1 MSEQQPA
8 VPSRVPQTPAD
19 PEAASPTEHLAGERL
34 RTSAEVAAEAGV
46 PVDRARRL
54 WRALGFP
61 DTGDAPAFTDAD
73 VEALTLVVE
82 TVADDAIDFETT
94 VRLTRAVGSSMAR
107 LADWQ
112 VNTLTE
118 QVEQTAPALPA
129 PQAARLS
136 SALRLV
142 DQVGPAFEKLLVYVW
157 RRHLSAAVGRI
168 EALSDAEEDLRA
180 ADLTVGFADLVE
192 FTALSNDIDDE
203 RLAHVVESFEASCA
217 DTVSGAGGRII
228 KTLGDSVLFVID
240 DPPAAVEVA
249 LRIVEA
255 IGGDETLPDVRVG
268 LASGSVIFRLGDVFG
283 PPVNLASRLT
293 GVARRNRVI
302 CDVATREAVR
312 DHRGY
317 ETRALPPRSVRG
329 FGVVEPMAVRR
340 TWADQTAPERP

>member
-1 MSEQQPA
+1 MTEQPRA
-8 VPSRVPQTPAD
+8 K
-19 PEAASPTEHLAGERL
+19 AANREPVSPTGRPEDVAL
-34 RTSAEVAAEAGV
+34 RTSAEVAAAAGV

-61 DTGDAPAFTDAD
+61 ETGDAPAFNDAD
-73 VEALTLVVE
+73 VEALTLVMQ
-82 TVADDAIDFETT
+82 TVADGAIDFETI

-118 QVEQTAPALPA
+118 RIEQTATASAGPEI
-129 PQAARLS
+129 RLS
-136 SALRLV
+136 SALRLA

-157 RRHLSAAVGRI
+157 RRHLAVAVGRI
-168 EALSDAEEDLRA
+168 EALSAAEEDLRV
-180 ADLTVGFADLVE
+180 ADLTVGFADLVD

-203 RLAHVVESFEASCA
+203 RLAHVVESFEACCA
-217 DTVSGAGGRII
+217 DTVSAAGGRII

-240 DPPAAVEVA
+240 DPVGAVETA
-249 LRIVEA
+249 LRVVEA

-293 GVARRNRVI
+293 AVARRNRVI
-302 CDVATREAVR
+302 CDPVTAEAALG
-312 DHRGY
+312 HGGY
-317 ETRALPPRSVRG
+317 DTRALPPRSVRG
-329 FGVVEPMAVRR
+329 FGVLEPITVRR
-340 TWADQTAPERP
+340 IWVEKPPAEQP

>member
-8 VPSRVPQTPAD
+8 EPAD
-19 PEAASPTEHLAGERL
+19 PKAASPTEHRVGDRL

-46 PVDRARRL
+46 PVERARRL

-82 TVADDAIDFETT
+82 TVADGTIDFETT

-112 VNTLTE
+112 VSTLTE
-118 QVEQTAPALPA
+118 RIEATEPGSSHPDI
-129 PQAARLS
+129 RLS

-168 EALSDAEEDLRA
+168 EALSAAEEDLRA

-203 RLAHVVESFEASCA
+203 RLAHVVESFEACCA
-217 DTVSGAGGRII
+217 DTVSGAGGRVI

-240 DPPAAVEVA
+240 DPVDAVEVA
-249 LRIVEA
+249 LRIVEV
-255 IGGDETLPDVRVG
+255 IGSDETLPDVRVG

-283 PPVNLASRLT
+283 APVNLASRLT

-302 CDVATREAVR
+302 CDVATQEVLQAHR
-312 DHRGY
+312 DY

-329 FGVVEPMAVRR
+329 FGVLEPTAVRR
-340 TWADQTAPERP
+340 TWADQPAPEQP

>member
-8 VPSRVPQTPAD
+8 EPAE
-19 PEAASPTEHLAGERL
+19 PPAASPAERRPGDRL

-82 TVADDAIDFETT
+82 SVADGTIDFETT

-112 VNTLTE
+112 VSTLTE
-118 QVEQTAPALPA
+118 RIEATEPGSSSP
-129 PQAARLS
+129 PEIRLS

-142 DQVGPAFEKLLVYVW
+142 DQVGPAFERLLVYVW
-157 RRHLSAAVGRI
+157 RRHLAAAVGRI
-168 EALSDAEEDLRA
+168 EALSAAEEDLRT

-203 RLAHVVESFEASCA
+203 RLAHVVESFEACCA
-217 DTVSGAGGRII
+217 DTVSAAGGRVI
-228 KTLGDSVLFVID
+228 KSLGDSVLFVID
-240 DPPAAVEVA
+240 DPVAAVEVA
-249 LRIVEA
+249 LRIVEM
-255 IGGDETLPDVRVG
+255 IGSDDTLPDVRVG

-283 PPVNLASRLT
+283 APVNLASRLT

-302 CDVATREAVR
+302 CDVATQRTVQP
-312 DHRGY
+312 HGGY
-317 ETRALPPRSVRG
+317 ETRALPARSVRG
-329 FGVVEPMAVRR
+329 FGVLEPTAVRR
-340 TWADQTAPERP
+340 ARADQAAREQP

>member
-1 MSEQQPA
+1 MTEQQPA
-8 VPSRVPQTPAD
+8 ERAD
-19 PEAASPTEHLAGERL
+19 PEAASPTERREGVRL

-46 PVDRARRL
+46 PVERARRL

-61 DTGDAPAFTDAD
+61 DTGDAPAFTEAD
-73 VEALTLVVE
+73 VEALTLVVQ
-82 TVADDAIDFETT
+82 TVADGAIDFETT

-112 VNTLTE
+112 VSTLTE
-118 QVEQTAPALPA
+118 RIEATAPGSSP
-129 PQAARLS
+129 PEIRLS

-142 DQVGPAFEKLLVYVW
+142 EQVGPAFEKLLVYVW
-157 RRHLSAAVGRI
+157 RRHLAAAVGRI
-168 EALSDAEEDLRA
+168 EALSAAEEDLRA
-180 ADLTVGFADLVE
+180 ADLTVGFADLVD
-192 FTALSNDIDDE
+192 FTAMSNDIDDE
-203 RLAHVVESFEASCA
+203 RLAHVVESFEACCA
-217 DTVSGAGGRII
+217 DAVSGVGGRII

-240 DPPAAVEVA
+240 DPVAAVEVA
-249 LRIVEA
+249 LRVVEV

-302 CDVATREAVR
+302 CDAATQQAVQGQV
-312 DHRGY
+312 GY

-329 FGVVEPMAVRR
+329 FGVLEPVAVRR
-340 TWADQTAPERP
+340 TWADQPSPEQP